1 MNSLSRTQKP
11 RAGFTLLEVMV
22 VIVILGV
29 LASLVVPNLLG
40 NKEKA
45 DRQKAISDIVA
56 LENALDMYRLD
67 NGRYPTTEQGL
78 EALIQ
83 QPANMADS
91 RNYRTGGY
99 IKRLPKDPWGNDYQY
114 LSPGEKGLFD
124 VYTLGADGQ
133 ENGEGAGADSG
144 KWKLQELQT
153 AVPERG
159 FTLLEIMLVIFL
171 IGLASA
177 GVVQTFATASE
188 PPAKKAAQDF
198 LTRYAQFKDRAV
210 IEGKTLGVLIDPPGY
225 QFMQRRHGQWLP
237 VSSTRL
243 SAQVTVPKQVQM
255 LLQPGSDIWQKEYA
269 LELQRRRLTL
279 HDIELELQKEAK
291 KKTPQIRFSPFEPVT
306 PFTLRFYA
314 SAQNACWAVKLAHD
328 GALSLNQCDEGM
340 P

>member
-99 IKRLPKDPWGNDYQY
+99 IKRLPKDPWAMII
-114 LSPGEKGLFD
+114 SISARVKKGCLMFIPW
-124 VYTLGADGQ
+124 GQ
-133 ENGEGAGADSG
+133 MVRKMGRALAQISVTGICRSFSNQCLNADSHF
-144 KWKLQELQT
+144 WK
-153 AVPERG
+153 
-159 FTLLEIMLVIFL
+159 
-171 IGLASA
+171 S
-177 GVVQTFATASE
+177 
-188 PPAKKAAQDF
+188 
-198 LTRYAQFKDRAV
+198 
-210 IEGKTLGVLIDPPGY
+210 
-225 QFMQRRHGQWLP
+225 
-237 VSSTRL
+237 
-243 SAQVTVPKQVQM
+243 
-255 LLQPGSDIWQKEYA
+255 
-269 LELQRRRLTL
+269 
-279 HDIELELQKEAK
+279 
-291 KKTPQIRFSPFEPVT
+291 
-306 PFTLRFYA
+306 
-314 SAQNACWAVKLAHD
+314 CW
-328 GALSLNQCDEGM
+328 
-340 P
+340 

>member
-83 QPANMADS
+83 QPANMADA

-124 VYTLGADGQ
+124 VYTLEQMVRKTGRALAQISVTGICRSFSNQ
-133 ENGEGAGADSG
+133 CLNADSHF
-144 KWKLQELQT
+144 WK
-153 AVPERG
+153 
-159 FTLLEIMLVIFL
+159 
-171 IGLASA
+171 
-177 GVVQTFATASE
+177 
-188 PPAKKAAQDF
+188 
-198 LTRYAQFKDRAV
+198 
-210 IEGKTLGVLIDPPGY
+210 
-225 QFMQRRHGQWLP
+225 
-237 VSSTRL
+237 
-243 SAQVTVPKQVQM
+243 
-255 LLQPGSDIWQKEYA
+255 
-269 LELQRRRLTL
+269 
-279 HDIELELQKEAK
+279 
-291 KKTPQIRFSPFEPVT
+291 
-306 PFTLRFYA
+306 
-314 SAQNACWAVKLAHD
+314 
-328 GALSLNQCDEGM
+328 
-340 P
+340 

>member
-99 IKRLPKDPWGNDYQY
+99 IKRLPKIRGAMIISISARVKKDCLTLTPWGRTVRKT
-114 LSPGEKGLFD
+114 EKVLRQISVTG
-124 VYTLGADGQ
+124 
-133 ENGEGAGADSG
+133 
-144 KWKLQELQT
+144 
-153 AVPERG
+153 
-159 FTLLEIMLVIFL
+159 I
-171 IGLASA
+171 A
-177 GVVQTFATASE
+177 GVSVT
-188 PPAKKAAQDF
+188 
-198 LTRYAQFKDRAV
+198 
-210 IEGKTLGVLIDPPGY
+210 
-225 QFMQRRHGQWLP
+225 
-237 VSSTRL
+237 
-243 SAQVTVPKQVQM
+243 SA
-255 LLQPGSDIWQKEYA
+255 
-269 LELQRRRLTL
+269 
-279 HDIELELQKEAK
+279 
-291 KKTPQIRFSPFEPVT
+291 
-306 PFTLRFYA
+306 
-314 SAQNACWAVKLAHD
+314 
-328 GALSLNQCDEGM
+328 
-340 P
+340 

>member
-1 MNSLSRTQKP
+1 M
-11 RAGFTLLEVMV
+11 
-22 VIVILGV
+22 
-29 LASLVVPNLLG
+29 
-40 NKEKA
+40 
-45 DRQKAISDIVA
+45 
-56 LENALDMYRLD
+56 
-67 NGRYPTTEQGL
+67 
-78 EALIQ
+78 
-83 QPANMADS
+83 
-91 RNYRTGGY
+91 
-99 IKRLPKDPWGNDYQY
+99 
-114 LSPGEKGLFD
+114 
-124 VYTLGADGQ
+124 
-133 ENGEGAGADSG
+133 
-144 KWKLQELQT
+144 
-153 AVPERG
+153 PERG

-269 LELQRRRLTL
+269 LELQ
-279 HDIELELQKEAK
+279 KEAK